1 MNRTPS
7 SWPRRTA
14 AKLLLVL
21 ASLSAGALWAH
32 AINGAI
38 YTSLPGGTTV
48 NANNYALKS
57 DVYLNGGPNNAQC
70 SSGSL
75 DDGQY
80 YFQVTDPSG
89 TTLLSSDAI
98 GERAFT
104 VSGGVI
110 DTYDGTTHATAP
122 NTGPCGG
129 ISIQLIPYA
138 DTPNSGGVYKVW
150 VTRTSDYS
158 PGDGNFGFVSG
169 HTKTDNFRTRDR
181 DGPPPPDP
189 GGNLEA
195 FKYYDADANGAYNPA
210 VDLSLEGWPMT
221 IDPLDGSPDPQTQS
235 TNSGGTV
242 LWTGLAP
249 DLYTVT
255 EGEPS
260 ESNWFNSEPGDILGP
275 VALDGD
281 TVTTPV
287 QQSAVVV
294 SGGFSRVEFG
304 NFCLVGSGGRTLGFW
319 SNRNGFAAMN
329 DGGTVEPELLLLR
342 NLNLRNANGTHFNPT
357 SYSQFRSWLLA
368 ATAENMAYMLS
379 AQLAAMAL
387 NVEAGFVNAGDFYIP
402 FGGTIGDLMADAD
415 AALLADGSTPAGDP
429 NRALQEELKDYLDE
443 LNNGALVVPAVPC
456 AATF

>member
-1 MNRTPS
+1 
-7 SWPRRTA
+7 
-14 AKLLLVL
+14 
-21 ASLSAGALWAH
+21 
-32 AINGAI
+32 
-38 YTSLPGGTTV
+38 
-48 NANNYALKS
+48 
-57 DVYLNGGPNNAQC
+57 
-70 SSGSL
+70 
-75 DDGQY
+75 
-80 YFQVTDPSG
+80 
-89 TTLLSSDAI
+89 
-98 GERAFT
+98 
-104 VSGGVI
+104 
-110 DTYDGTTHATAP
+110 
-122 NTGPCGG
+122 
-129 ISIQLIPYA
+129 
-138 DTPNSGGVYKVW
+138 
-150 VTRTSDYS
+150 
-158 PGDGNFGFVSG
+158 
-169 HTKTDNFRTRDR
+169 
-181 DGPPPPDP
+181 
-189 GGNLEA
+189 
-195 FKYYDADANGAYNPA
+195 
-210 VDLSLEGWPMT
+210 
-221 IDPLDGSPDPQTQS
+221 
-235 TNSGGTV
+235 
-242 LWTGLAP
+242 
-249 DLYTVT
+249 
-255 EGEPS
+255 
-260 ESNWFNSEPGDILGP
+260 NSEPGDILGP

-342 NLNLRNANGTHFNPT
+342 NLNLRNANGTHLNPT

-387 NVEAGFVNAGDFYIP
+387 NVEAGFVDAGDFYIL